1 MKIPKLLQN
10 SLLLFSVFL
19 AQFAHAQLPDGFDI
33 KQARLDAVAK
43 GIPASDIN
51 GYVEYLHHDYL
62 SHKNGH
68 SHPNDNLGVLDMGT
82 IYMDYN
88 NNSSYRPAT
97 PNSPQNA
104 YCPNAGFEQ
113 GTFANWTGGYG
124 TVSNGGAGA
133 PFPIYNQTSATIQ
146 NSAGNN
152 VGLYNTVNYH
162 TIMTTPATSSV
173 YPNYVGYDSIAA
185 RVIGTQTVSEIP
197 VVNPNGGPA
206 SVRLNGAVS
215 NYRASKLNYIM
226 ALNPNNKNFTIAYAL
241 VLNNGG
247 HTPDDQP
254 YFSVKVRDQNG
265 NLVPGCSVYT
275 VTCNSQLTNPSSPYY
290 DPTWANAV
298 TGFND
303 IMYRK
308 WQTFAFDFS
317 NYPSVTSVNVEF
329 YVGGCAQGGH
339 WGYAYVDA
347 ACSQGGAVASFC
359 AGSTTS
365 VLNAPGGYLTYQWTG
380 PSGPVS
386 AADGGNTPTATISP
400 VVAGQVYTC
409 NVTAPNG
416 CSSAF
421 QATIAITT
429 VSITGIGS
437 TPSCQ
442 NGNSGTANVAAT
454 GSSSGYS
461 YQWFN
466 SSGGSVGTTQTAT
479 GLSPGIY
486 SVTVSSPLCG
496 SATETVAVGISAPT
510 FYSLSAPY
518 CGTTAWITTAGGS
531 NYKWYTASPLAIIP
545 GATTSSLTINSP
557 VNGASYFLVYTT
569 PSGCKD
575 SVKYT
580 LTQQPGGNIYV
591 SNIKSICPGNTNSY
605 AVVNLQTA
613 ATPAIYSY
621 TVTGPGGYNS
631 VLNNTAAV
639 KDSVTGLSIG
649 TYTADV
655 FDGQCMYNTTF
666 TVSPFVYSYTL
677 TPLTSTICAGGST
690 SLTVNFGNTTPS
702 ACGLSSSGSCTNPNL
717 IQLGT
722 GTMVNTSTSY
732 PAIYSN
738 WYKNARHQILYRAS
752 ELLAAGIVPGK
763 ISSIAFNVTTING
776 TTSYPNFTIK
786 MKCTSVNN
794 LSSTTFDNTG
804 LTQVYFSPNINVT
817 TGWNTY
823 TFPTAYEWDG
833 VSNILIDVCTSLTT
847 NYTYNSESPYTNT
860 TFVSVRYFNSD
871 GTVACMTTNAA
882 STSSS
887 RPNIKFQNCG
897 GANPSAF
904 TYTWTPT
911 LGLNPTNTYTT
922 IASPSVTTVYTV
934 QVNPIGQTNCMQA
947 QSSTVT
953 IINPAT
959 PTITPVSPLCTN
971 ASSVQI
977 AVTPTGGTW
986 LGSGVSAAGV
996 LTPSLA
1002 APGNNTYTY
1011 TIGSGSCSAVGNTT
1025 ISVEQ
1030 YVPSTITG
1038 TVAEQCITN
1047 PPVNLLPL
1055 TTSTLG
1061 VWSGN
1066 GVSGT
1071 MFDPAAAG
1079 AGTHTLTYSTN
1090 SSPTASLCPSS
1101 STMEV
1106 TVISTPQPTVV
1117 PVGPLC
1123 TNAST
1128 VALSAM
1134 PAGGTWVGTGVDAM
1148 GVLTPSAAVI
1158 GNNTYVYTI
1167 GTPTCSNTNSLVVSI
1182 EEYIPST
1189 ITGTINPLCITDAPV
1204 DLLPLTTSTLGV
1216 WTGNG
1221 VTGTNFDPVVATPGT
1236 YTLTYSTNS
1245 SPTASL
1251 CPSSSTLEVTV
1262 ISIAQPT
1269 ITAVSP
1275 LCNNA
1280 APLMVSAL
1288 PTGGVWTGPGI
1299 DPTGVFTPSMIPVA
1313 GSYTYTYTVGTGT
1326 CSNTNTTTI
1335 SVEEF
1340 VPSTITG
1347 SINPLCISDLPVN
1360 LAPLSTYSTGTWAGN
1375 GVSGTAF
1382 DPAVATAG
1390 THTLTYTTNS
1400 PSLLCPETSSLV
1412 VSVSMVAQPN
1422 ITAAGP
1428 FCDSF
1433 ADQTLVV
1440 DQPGGVWSST
1450 NTATSIGSASGV
1462 FSPAAS
1468 AIGNNT
1474 IIYTLTNGPCVKSDT
1489 IIVNVAKFVPATL
1502 LGILGPY
1509 CIYDAAVNLQ
1519 SIAQYPGGVWTG
1531 PGVSGTMFTPAL
1543 AGAGTQTVSYRT
1555 DPAPAGLCPDQQSTV
1570 IIVNPKPEIT
1580 PTVLDTA
1587 GCNPLT
1593 VNYNTNAVS
1602 GSGTWNFGDGT
1613 LNGSGLSIS
1622 HTYTVPGVYTA
1633 VFTYTD
1639 NAGCM
1644 DTTTSLKSITVYEV
1658 PDADFDASPD
1668 ITTVVDGQVEFTNN
1682 TSNLA
1687 NNSYAWDFG
1696 GLAYSFDVN
1705 PTYLFTVS
1713 GEFFVTLVATSPE
1726 GCQDTHIK
1734 KVTIN
1739 PDVVLYVPNAF
1750 TPGGDG
1756 LNDEFQ
1762 IFLPPTGVDFSTY
1775 QITIYDRWGEVVF
1788 KSSDITNSWKGSKN
1802 NSGEIMKQD
1811 TYVYKITFMD
1821 EKKKYYEKLGYV
1833 TMLRK

>member
-1 MKIPKLLQN
+1 MKILNLLKN
-10 SLLLFSVFL
+10 SLLVFSVL
-19 AQFAHAQLPDGFDI
+19 TTQFAYAQLPDGFDI
-33 KQARLDAVAK
+33 KQAELDAVAK
-43 GIPASDIN
+43 GIPASDIR

-62 SHKNGH
+62 SHRNGH
-68 SHPNDNLGVLDMGT
+68 SHPSNNSGVLDMGT

-88 NNSSYRPAT
+88 NNTAYRPST
-97 PNSPQNA
+97 PNSPQNQ

-124 TVSNGGAGA
+124 TVANGGTGA
-133 PFPIYNQTSATIQ
+133 PFPIYNQTAATIQ

-152 VGLYNTVNYH
+152 VSLYNTVNYH

-226 ALNPNNKNFTIAYAL
+226 ALNPNNKNFTISYAL

-275 VTCNSQLTNPSSPYY
+275 VTCSADLTNPSSPMY
-290 DPTWANAV
+290 DPTWANSIN
-298 TGFND
+298 GWND

-317 NYPSVTSVNVEF
+317 NYPAVTSVNVEF

-365 VLNAPGGYLTYQWTG
+365 VLNAPGGYNSYQWIG
-380 PSGPVS
+380 PSGPISV
-386 AADGGNTPTATISP
+386 ANGGNTPTATITP
-400 VVAGQVYTC
+400 VTAGQVFTC

-416 CSSAF
+416 CSSSF
-421 QATIAITT
+421 QTTVAITT
-429 VSITGIGS
+429 ISITGVGS

-442 NGNSGTANVAAT
+442 NGTSGTANVSAT
-454 GSSSGYS
+454 GSSSGYT
-461 YQWFN
+461 YQWLN
-466 SSGGSVGTTQTAT
+466 SSGGTVGTTQTAT
-479 GLSPGIY
+479 GLSPGTY
-486 SVTVSSPLCG
+486 SVVVSSPMCG
-496 SATETVAVGISAPT
+496 SATETVSVGLSPPS

-531 NYKWYTASPLAIIP
+531 NYKWYTASPLALIP
-545 GATTSSLTINSP
+545 GATSSSLTINSP
-557 VNGASYFLVYTT
+557 VNGASYFLVYNT

-580 LTQQPGGNIYV
+580 LSQQPGGSIYV
-591 SNIKSICPGNTNSY
+591 SNVKSICPGNNNSY
-605 AVVNLQTA
+605 GVVNLQTTA
-613 ATPAIYSY
+613 MPAIYSY
-621 TVTGPGGYNS
+621 TVTGPGGYS
-631 VLNNTAAV
+631 SILNNTSAI

-649 TYTADV
+649 TYTANV

-677 TPLTSTICAGGST
+677 TPTNSTLCAGGTT
-690 SLTVNFGNTTPS
+690 SLAVNFGNTTPS
-702 ACGLSSSGSCTNPNL
+702 ACGLSSTGGCSSPNV
-717 IQLGT
+717 IQIGT
-722 GTMVNTSTSY
+722 GTMVNGNTSY

-738 WYKNARHQILYRAS
+738 WYKNARHQILYRAA
-752 ELLAAGIVPGK
+752 ELTAAGILPGK
-763 ISSIAFNVTTING
+763 ISSIAFNIATIDG
-776 TTSYPNFTIK
+776 TTTYPNFTIK
-786 MKCTSVNN
+786 MKCTSVAN
-794 LSSTTFDNTG
+794 LNSTTFDNTG
-804 LTQVYFSPNINVT
+804 LTQVYFSPNINIT

-823 TFPTAYEWDG
+823 NFPTAYEWDG
-833 VSNILIDVCTSLTT
+833 VSNILVDVCTSMTT
-847 NYTYNSESPYTNT
+847 NYTYNSSSPYTNT
-860 TFVSVRYFNSD
+860 TFTSVRYFNSD
-871 GTVACMTTNAA
+871 GTVACMTNNTGT
-882 STSSS
+882 TSSS
-887 RPNIKFQNCG
+887 RPNIRFSNCG
-897 GANPSAF
+897 GSNPSAF

-934 QVNPIGQTNCMQA
+934 EVNPIGQTNCMQA
-947 QSSTVT
+947 QASTVT
-953 IINPAT
+953 VISPAT
-959 PTITPVSPLCTN
+959 PTITAVGPLCTN
-971 ASSVQI
+971 ASSLTL
-977 AVTPTGGTW
+977 AVTPAGGTW
-986 LGSGVSAAGV
+986 LGSGVTPAGV
-996 LTPSLA
+996 FTPSLA
-1002 APGNNTYTY
+1002 TVGNNTYTY
-1011 TIGSGSCSAVGNTT
+1011 TIGSGTCSAVSNAT
-1025 ISVEQ
+1025 ISVEE

-1038 TVAEQCITN
+1038 TVNPQCITD
-1047 PPVNLLPL
+1047 PAFNLLPL

-1071 MFDPAAAG
+1071 TFDPVAAG

-1090 SSPTASLCPSS
+1090 SLPTASLCPSS
-1101 STMEV
+1101 STIEV
-1106 TVISTPQPTVV
+1106 
-1117 PVGPLC
+1117 
-1123 TNAST
+1123 A
-1128 VALSAM
+1128 
-1134 PAGGTWVGTGVDAM
+1134 
-1148 GVLTPSAAVI
+1148 
-1158 GNNTYVYTI
+1158 
-1167 GTPTCSNTNSLVVSI
+1167 
-1182 EEYIPST
+1182 
-1189 ITGTINPLCITDAPV
+1189 
-1204 DLLPLTTSTLGV
+1204 
-1216 WTGNG
+1216 
-1221 VTGTNFDPVVATPGT
+1221 
-1236 YTLTYSTNS
+1236 
-1245 SPTASL
+1245 
-1251 CPSSSTLEVTV
+1251 V

-1269 ITAVSP
+1269 ITAVNP

-1280 APLMVSAL
+1280 APLMVNVL

-1299 DPTGVFTPSMIPVA
+1299 DPTGVFTPTMIPVA
-1313 GSYTYTYTVGTGT
+1313 GIYTYTYTIGTGT
-1326 CSNTNTTTI
+1326 CSNTNTTSI

-1347 SINPLCISDLPVN
+1347 SINPLCITNPAVN
-1360 LAPLSTYSTGTWAGN
+1360 LAPLTTYSTGTWAGN
-1375 GVSGTAF
+1375 GVTGTAF
-1382 DPAVATAG
+1382 DPATASAG
-1390 THTLTYTTNS
+1390 THTLTYTTDS

-1412 VSVSMVAQPN
+1412 VSVSSVAQPS

-1428 FCDSF
+1428 FCDNFS
-1433 ADQTLVV
+1433 DQTLIV
-1440 DQPGGVWSST
+1440 DQPGGVWTST
-1450 NTATSIGSASGV
+1450 NTATSIDPTTGV
-1462 FSPAAS
+1462 FSPALS
-1468 AIGNNT
+1468 PIGDNT
-1474 IIYTLTNGPCVKSDT
+1474 IIYTLTNGPCVKTHS
-1489 IIVNVAKFVPATL
+1489 INVNVVKFVPATL
-1502 LGILGPY
+1502 AGILGPY
-1509 CIYDAAVNLQ
+1509 CIYDAATNLQ
-1519 SIAQYPGGVWTG
+1519 NIALNAGGTWAG
-1531 PGVSGTMFTPAL
+1531 AGVGGTMFTPSV
-1543 AGAGTQTVSYRT
+1543 AGAGTHTITYST
-1555 DPAPAGLCPDQQSTV
+1555 DPVPAGLCPDQKTTIITV
-1570 IIVNPKPEIT
+1570 NAKPEIT
-1580 PTVLDTA
+1580 PTALDTA

-1602 GSGTWNFGDGT
+1602 GSGSWNFGDGSMT
-1613 LNGSGLSIS
+1613 GNGLSIS
-1622 HTYTVPGVYTA
+1622 HTYTVPGIYTA

-1644 DTTTSLKSITVYEV
+1644 DTTTSTKSVTVYEV
-1658 PDADFDASPD
+1658 PVAAFDASPD
-1668 ITTVVDGQVEFTNN
+1668 ITTVVDGNIQFTNN

-1696 GLAYSFDVN
+1696 GLAYSFDVH
-1705 PTYLFTVS
+1705 PSYLFTVS

-1726 GCQDTHIK
+1726 GCQDTEAK

-1756 LNDEFQ
+1756 LNDEFHV
-1762 IFLPPTGVDFSTY
+1762 FLPPTGVDFSTY
-1775 QITIYDRWGEVVF
+1775 SITIYDRWGEVMY
-1788 KSSDITNSWKGSKN
+1788 KSNDITQPWKGSKN
-1802 NSGEIMKQD
+1802 NSGEILKQD
-1811 TYVYKITFMD
+1811 TYVYKISFMD